1 MASVNFL
8 YRSTKDSANLN
19 LRLLYRHNGKDY
31 VFGAKT
37 KYEVSKHYWTK
48 QHNNKRLKDIDIIN
62 QQTETNTELNK
73 IENHVL
79 QAFNSVNPDEVNK
92 EWLQT
97 QIDYYYNPPK
107 QAESIPTNLIK
118 YIDFYIEYRQH
129 EITKTSER
137 KFNVIKHKL
146 ERFEKYRKKALM
158 INDINE
164 SFKNEFVKFQ
174 KKELYSQNT
183 MQRELVF
190 IKTFCKH
197 ARFLGLET
205 SPQLDDLKLERQ
217 KVDKIYLSFEDLEKI
232 ENIEKE
238 ILTESL
244 DNAKDWLIISCYCAQ
259 RISDFMRFTDKQIRI
274 EDGKHFIE
282 FTQKKTGKITT
293 IPVHPKII
301 EILNKR
307 NGKFP
312 YRISDQKYNDYIK
325 VVCQLAELSELTK
338 GSKLVETEPESGIFR
353 KKQGIYPKWELVTS
367 HIGRRSMST
376 NFYGIIPTS
385 YLINITNHATESQ
398 FLQYVGKSSKDMAK
412 DTFKYF

>member
-19 LRLLYRHNGKDY
+19 LRLLYRYNDEDFVHG
-31 VFGAKT
+31 VKT
-37 KYEVSKHYWTK
+37 KLEIEYNNWYGHHAELKGNKKKGSKEIKIKKTNDVDVLNRRLEV
-48 QHNNKRLKDIDIIN
+48 
-62 QQTETNTELNK
+62 NTEINK
-73 IENHVL
+73 IENHVI

-118 YIDFYIEYRQH
+118 YIDYYIEYRQH

-190 IKTFCKH
+190 IKT
-197 ARFLGLET
+197 R
-205 SPQLDDLKLERQ
+205 
-217 KVDKIYLSFEDLEKI
+217 SF
-232 ENIEKE
+232 
-238 ILTESL
+238 
-244 DNAKDWLIISCYCAQ
+244 
-259 RISDFMRFTDKQIRI
+259 
-274 EDGKHFIE
+274 
-282 FTQKKTGKITT
+282 
-293 IPVHPKII
+293 
-301 EILNKR
+301 
-307 NGKFP
+307 
-312 YRISDQKYNDYIK
+312 
-325 VVCQLAELSELTK
+325 
-338 GSKLVETEPESGIFR
+338 FR
-353 KKQGIYPKWELVTS
+353 T
-367 HIGRRSMST
+367 
-376 NFYGIIPTS
+376 
-385 YLINITNHATESQ
+385 
-398 FLQYVGKSSKDMAK
+398 
-412 DTFKYF
+412 